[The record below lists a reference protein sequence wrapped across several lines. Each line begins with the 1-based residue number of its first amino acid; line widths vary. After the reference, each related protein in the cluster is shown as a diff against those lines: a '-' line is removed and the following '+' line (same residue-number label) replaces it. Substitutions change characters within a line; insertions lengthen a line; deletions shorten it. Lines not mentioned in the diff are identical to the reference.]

1 MDPFIWFLLK
11 SVRVPHTT
19 TDVHVYERTSAICTE
34 MSTEK
39 TNLYSIAFT
48 LSLVKLKNKK
58 EIFKRTVAKT
68 LGVFQIATAII
79 YLIIRLQKFI
89 FVLSN
94 IALSIC
100 TKFIEN

>member
-1 MDPFIWFLLK
+1 MY
-11 SVRVPHTT
+11 
-19 TDVHVYERTSAICTE
+19 VYERTCAICTE

-39 TNLYSIAFT
+39 TYVQVLNIAFT

-94 IALSIC
+94 IALLIC